1 MKLKSLTGSRAG
13 RVALAAVPVGIAAS
27 LLLGGVAQGAVPVS
41 FAVSGKAFKISADE
55 LSGSGFSQYAGVA
68 LTTAGMKGDA
78 KGQTPVAISNI
89 TDATLKNLCQS
100 VDVLGPIGLR
110 IEAGQGEKV
119 VTAHDLQIAMSDLK
133 GDATFTN
140 IRIGL
145 DASTVKGLHTGTAGE
160 FAQDADGV
168 KITGLQQTS
177 YSTTAGT
184 FNLAGLHL
192 AVVTDGTAS
201 CF

>member
-1 MKLKSLTGSRAG
+1 MKLNSITGSRVG
-13 RVALAAVPVGIAAS
+13 RVALAAVPVGVAAS

-55 LSGSGFSQYAGVA
+55 LTGTGFSQYAGVA
-68 LTTAGMKGDA
+68 LTP
-78 KGQTPVAISNI
+78 GQSSQIPVAISNI

-100 VDVLGPIGLR
+100 VDVVGPIGLR
-110 IEAGQGEKV
+110 ISAGQGDKV
-119 VTAHDLQIAMSDLK
+119 VTAHDLQIGMSDLK

-140 IRIGL
+140 IRIGI
-145 DASTVKGLHTGTAGE
+145 DASTVKGLHTGSAGD
-160 FAQDADGV
+160 FAQDADNV
-168 KITGLQQTS
+168 RITGLQQTS

-192 AVVTDGTAS
+192 AVVTDGSAS

>member
-1 MKLKSLTGSRAG
+1 MKLSSITRSRAG

-41 FAVSGKAFKISADE
+41 FAVSGKAFKIAADD
-55 LSGSGFSQYAGVA
+55 LSGTGFSQYAGVA
-68 LTTAGMKGDA
+68 VDA
-78 KGQTPVAISNI
+78 SGKQNPVAISNI
-89 TDATLKNLCQS
+89 ADASLKNLCQS

-110 IEAGQGEKV
+110 IEAGQGEKT
-119 VTAHDLQIAMSDLK
+119 VTAKDLQIAMTDLK
-133 GDATFTN
+133 GDAEFGN
-140 IRIGL
+140 IRIGI
-145 DASTVKGLHTGTAGE
+145 DASQVSGTHKGTAGE
-160 FAQDADGV
+160 FAQDAQTV

-192 AVVTDGTAS
+192 AVVTDGTAA
-201 CF
+201 CFK

>member
-1 MKLKSLTGSRAG
+1 MKLKSLTGSRVG
-13 RVALAAVPVGIAAS
+13 RVALAAVPVGVAAS

-55 LSGSGFSQYAGVA
+55 LSGTGFSQYAGVA
-68 LTTAGMKGDA
+68 VSTTGAQA
-78 KGQTPVAISNI
+78 PVAISNI

-110 IEAGQGEKV
+110 IEAGQGDKT

-140 IRIGL
+140 IRIGI
-145 DASTVKGLHTGTAGE
+145 DASRVSGLHTGTQGE

-192 AVVTDGTAS
+192 AVVTDGSAS

>member
-1 MKLKSLTGSRAG
+1 MKFRKLAGSHAG
-13 RVALAAVPVGIAAS
+13 RIVLAAVPVAVVSTVLMA
-27 LLLGGVAQGAVPVS
+27 GVAQGAVPVS
-41 FAVSGKAFKISADE
+41 FAVSGKAFKLSADE

-110 IEAGQGEKV
+110 IEAGKGDKV